1 MKLDE
6 IRIEDLEVFAN
17 HGVFPEENVLGQK
30 FLVSAVLYTDTRKA
44 GRTDAR
50 TASIHYGEVCA
61 FIDRY
66 LRENTFKLLERA
78 AESLAEELLLNT
90 QNLRK
95 IRLEIKKPWAPVGL
109 PLKTVSVSVEREWH
123 DAVIALGSNMG
134 DRKKYLDGA
143 VEKLNAANGC
153 RVKKVSDFIETP
165 PYGVTDQA
173 DFLNG
178 CLEMETLL
186 YPHELLDELHRIE
199 KEAGR
204 ERIVRWG
211 PRTLDLDIIFYDN
224 LILQDDDLCI
234 PHVEMHKR
242 EFVLKPLCGIAPY
255 KRHPITGKTV
265 KEMLEEVNPGL
276 ATETFGWIN
285 VRNRQGGD
293 EN

>member
-30 FLVSAVLYTDTRKA
+30 FLVSAVLYTDTRRA
-44 GRTDAR
+44 GRTDDL

-66 LRENTFKLLERA
+66 LREHTFKMLERA

-95 IRLEIKKPWAPVGL
+95 VRIEIKKPWAPVGL
-109 PLKTVSVSVEREWH
+109 PLKTVSVSIEREWH
-123 DAVIALGSNMG
+123 DVIIALGSNMG
-134 DRKKYLDGA
+134 DREGYLNGA
-143 VEKLNAANGC
+143 VEKLNAVRGC

-178 CLEMETLL
+178 CLEMETLM

-204 ERIVRWG
+204 ERIIRWG
-211 PRTLDLDIIFYDN
+211 PRTLDLDIIFYDDM
-224 LILQDDDLCI
+224 ILQDDDLCI

-242 EFVLKPLCGIAPY
+242 DFVLKPLCGIAPY
-255 KRHPITGKTV
+255 KRHPVTGKTV
-265 KEMLEEVNPGL
+265 KEMLDEVNSGL
-276 ATETFGWIN
+276 SAETSG
-285 VRNRQGGD
+285 
-293 EN
+293 

>member
-30 FLVSAVLYTDTRKA
+30 FLVSAVLYTDTRRA
-44 GRTDAR
+44 GRTDDL

-66 LRENTFKLLERA
+66 LREHTVKLLERA

-95 IRLEIKKPWAPVGL
+95 VRIEIKKPWAPVGL
-109 PLKTVSVSVEREWH
+109 PLKTVSVSIEREWH
-123 DAVIALGSNMG
+123 DVIIALGSNMG
-134 DRKKYLDGA
+134 DREGYLNGA
-143 VEKLNAANGC
+143 VEKLNAVRGC

-178 CLEMETLL
+178 CLEMETLM

-204 ERIVRWG
+204 ERIIRWG
-211 PRTLDLDIIFYDN
+211 PRTLDLDIIFYDDM
-224 LILQDDDLCI
+224 ILQDDDLCI

-255 KRHPITGKTV
+255 KRHPVTGKTV
-265 KEMLEEVNPGL
+265 KEMLDEVNSGL
-276 ATETFGWIN
+276 SAETSG
-285 VRNRQGGD
+285 
-293 EN
+293 

>member
-30 FLVSAVLYTDTRKA
+30 FLVSAVLYTDTRRA
-44 GRTDAR
+44 GKTDDL

-66 LRENTFKLLERA
+66 LREHTFKLLERA

-95 IRLEIKKPWAPVGL
+95 VRIEIKKPWAPVGL
-109 PLKTVSVSVEREWH
+109 PLKTVSVSIEREWH
-123 DAVIALGSNMG
+123 DVIIALGSNMG
-134 DRKKYLDGA
+134 DRESYLSGA
-143 VEKLNAANGC
+143 VEKLNAVRGC

-178 CLEMETLL
+178 CLEMETLM

-204 ERIVRWG
+204 ERIIRWG
-211 PRTLDLDIIFYDN
+211 PRTLDLDIIFYDDM
-224 LILQDDDLCI
+224 ILQDDDLCI

-255 KRHPITGKTV
+255 KRHPVTGKTV
-265 KEMLEEVNPGL
+265 KEMLDEVNSGL
-276 ATETFGWIN
+276 STETSGWYK
-285 VRNRQGGD
+285 VRNRQGR
-293 EN
+293 

>member
-30 FLVSAVLYTDTRKA
+30 FLVSAVLYTDTRRA
-44 GRTDAR
+44 GKTDDL
-50 TASIHYGEVCA
+50 TASIHYGEVCT

-66 LRENTFKLLERA
+66 LREHTFKLLERA

-95 IRLEIKKPWAPVGL
+95 VRIEIKKPWAPVGL
-109 PLKTVSVSVEREWH
+109 PLKTVSVSIEREWH
-123 DAVIALGSNMG
+123 DVIIALGSNMG
-134 DRKKYLDGA
+134 DREGYLNGA
-143 VEKLNAANGC
+143 VEKLNAVRGC

-178 CLEMETLL
+178 CLEMETLM

-204 ERIVRWG
+204 ERIIRWG
-211 PRTLDLDIIFYDN
+211 SRTLDLDIIFYDDM
-224 LILQDDDLCI
+224 ILQDDDLCI

-255 KRHPITGKTV
+255 KRHPVTGKTV
-265 KEMLEEVNPGL
+265 KEMLDEVNSGL
-276 ATETFGWIN
+276 SAETSG
-285 VRNRQGGD
+285 
-293 EN
+293 